1 MTLRIFAF
9 LFFAFAFE
17 MAFFTAAPSAGFVT
31 NDVSGLNRDNHAA
44 MGQATAEQIQAASKM
59 HAHDFDYLL
68 GDWEFTAVNR
78 EHGKF
83 RGYWSAVQLAD
94 TGQIMDEFRVSN
106 DNGETYYV
114 TTTLRA
120 YNGMLDQWELV
131 SVDNRATGLKNI
143 GTGHRVGS
151 EMHIEQKFGFGT
163 ATAWT
168 SRIRYY
174 DIRPD
179 RFSWNSDRSLDN
191 GKTWIKDFQQIEAH
205 RIGPPRAL
213 EPLTPGRKSTGT

>member
-1 MTLRIFAF
+1 MSLRILAF

-17 MAFFTAAPSAGFVT
+17 IAFFTAAPSAGFVA
-31 NDVSGLNRDNHAA
+31 NDVSGLNRDNHVATS
-44 MGQATAEQIQAASKM
+44 QALSDRIQEASKA

-78 EHGKF
+78 DGKF
-83 RGYWSAVQLAD
+83 RGLWSAVRLAD
-94 TGQIMDEFRVSN
+94 TGQIL
-106 DNGETYYV
+106 DNGDTYYV
-114 TTTLRA
+114 STTLRA
-120 YNGMLDQWELV
+120 YNGILDEWELV
-131 SVDNRATGLKNI
+131 SVDHRGTGLTQI
-143 GTGHRVGS
+143 GTGHRVGA

-163 ATAWT
+163 TKAWI

-174 DIRPD
+174 DIQSD
-179 RFSWNSDRSLDN
+179 RFSWNADRSLDN

-213 EPLTPGRKSTGT
+213 DPLARAKKAMRT